1 MLLTGKLA
9 GAAVLLLVLWLSL
22 DWGHAAAVLAR
33 ADPVLIW
40 AALAASALNVL
51 ISAHKWQLLLRR
63 ARVSLAYGVA
73 AQLYWIGAF
82 FSNFLPTG
90 VGGDAVR
97 LMLTPA
103 QGQLGT
109 VAGTILVERL
119 TGLLMLLQLSV
130 LGLAFLPLD
139 LGDGSIG
146 RLVTAAALGSTGL
159 VAAVLMAPGLFV
171 ASIERFA
178 GMLPAALRAPLG
190 PAQRIAAQVMRPAA
204 DRLAVAVAVLY
215 SLPFYAAVIL
225 AQYLMLRA
233 VGAHV
238 GPLEVILGA
247 PLVCAVTL
255 LPVTVNGLF
264 LAEGA
269 FVLVYASVGVA
280 PETALAAAIL
290 RRLVDLANSGLGGLL
305 WLAWQADPETPRGS
319 PNAPERLAARA
330 PYGLRGHAAATLRY
344 RIGGRVL

>member
-1 MLLTGKLA
+1 MLFAGKLA

-40 AALAASALNVL
+40 AALAASALNIL

-119 TGLLMLLQLSV
+119 TGLLTLLLLSV

-146 RLVTAAALGSTGL
+146 GLLTAAAFGSTGVVATVL
-159 VAAVLMAPGLFV
+159 VAPGLFV
-171 ASIERFA
+171 VSIERFA
-178 GMLPAALRAPLG
+178 GMLPPALRAPLG
-190 PAQRIAAQVMRPAA
+190 AAQRIAAQVMRPAE

-225 AQYLMLRA
+225 AQYFMLHA
-233 VGAHV
+233 VDAHV
-238 GPLEVILGA
+238 GLLQVILGA

-290 RRLVDLANSGLGGLL
+290 RRLVNLANSGFGGLL
-305 WLAWQADPETPRGS
+305 WLAWQTGPDETQDS
-319 PNAPERLAARA
+319 PVEPERRMGRM
-330 PYGLRGHAAATLRY
+330 PYAFRGHAAAALRY

>member
-1 MLLTGKLA
+1 MLLAGKLA
-9 GAAVLLLVLWLSL
+9 GAAVLSLVLWLSL

-33 ADPVLIW
+33 ADPALIW

-97 LMLTPA
+97 LMLTPVR
-103 QGQLGT
+103 GQVGT

-119 TGLLMLLQLSV
+119 TGLLMLLLLSA
-130 LGLAFLPLD
+130 LGLVFLPLD
-139 LGDGSIG
+139 PGDGSV
-146 RLVTAAALGSTGL
+146 RRFLTMAALGSAGT
-159 VAAVLMAPGLFV
+159 VAAVLLAPELFV
-171 ASIERFA
+171 AMIERSA
-178 GMLPAALRAPLG
+178 AALPSAFRAPLR
-190 PAQRIAAQVMRPAA
+190 PAQRLVAQIMRPAG
-204 DRLAVAVAVLY
+204 DRVAVAAAILY

-225 AQYLMLRA
+225 AQYFLLHA
-233 VGAHV
+233 VGADV
-238 GPLEVILGA
+238 GPVEVILGA
-247 PLVCAVTL
+247 PLICAVTL

-290 RRLVDLANSGLGGLL
+290 RRLVDLANSGFGGLL
-305 WLAWQADPETPRGS
+305 WLAWQTDREES
-319 PNAPERLAARA
+319 PDSRIEHGRRAERV
-330 PYGLRGHAAATLRY
+330 PYAFREHTAATLRY

>member
-1 MLLTGKLA
+1 MLLAGKLA
-9 GAAVLLLVLWLSL
+9 GAAVLSLVLWLSL
-22 DWGHAAAVLAR
+22 DWGAAAAVLAH
-33 ADPVLIW
+33 ADPVLVW

-90 VGGDAVR
+90 VGGDAAR

-103 QGQLGT
+103 QGRLGT

-130 LGLAFLPLD
+130 LGLVFLPLE

-146 RLVTAAALGSTGL
+146 RLLTAAALVLIGIVATVLLAPGMF
-159 VAAVLMAPGLFV
+159 VAA
-171 ASIERFA
+171 IDRFA
-178 GMLPAALRAPLG
+178 RVLPPAFRAPLG
-190 PAQRIAAQVMRPAA
+190 AAQRIADQIMGPAG

-225 AQYLMLRA
+225 AQYLTLRA
-233 VGAHV
+233 VGAPV
-238 GPLEVILGA
+238 GLFEVILGA

-269 FVLVYASVGVA
+269 FVLIYASVGVA

-290 RRLVDLANSGLGGLL
+290 RRLVDLANSGFGGLL
-305 WLAWQADPETPRGS
+305 WVAWQTDAKEFQGS
-319 PNAPERLAARA
+319 PTEPEPRTGRA
-330 PYGLRGHAAATLRY
+330 HYAFRGHAAAALRY